1 MTEIQAD
8 DLIIAAASPAGSDA
22 PRKSAWQRFEPTI
35 LGTGTI
41 VLLLLVWQ
49 FLPDFVPMKAGTKLF
64 FTVPSHIAGTLWT
77 MFATGSIWAPLG
89 VSASAFAIGLLLAI
103 VVGLPFG
110 VLLGPPAPLH
120 ATAAP

>member
-8 DLIIAAASPAGSDA
+8 DLIIAAASSAASAA
-22 PRKSAWQRFEPTI
+22 PRKSAWQPFEPTI

-64 FTVPSHIAGTLWT
+64 FTVPSHVAGTLWT

-89 VSASAFAIGLLLAI
+89 VSASAFAIGLLMAI
-103 VVGLPFG
+103 VAG
-110 VLLGPPAPLH
+110 
-120 ATAAP
+120 

>member
-1 MTEIQAD
+1 MTGIQATDVILASTVAAD
-8 DLIIAAASPAGSDA
+8 DDAA
-22 PRKSAWQRFEPTI
+22 PRKSAYQRFEPTI

-77 MFATGSIWAPLG
+77 MFATGSIWAP
-89 VSASAFAIGLLLAI
+89 VSYTHLDVYKRQSMWCAHSA
-103 VVGLPFG
+103 
-110 VLLGPPAPLH
+110 
-120 ATAAP
+120 AANGTFIAR

>member
-1 MTEIQAD
+1 MTEIQAN
-8 DLIIAAASPAGSDA
+8 DLIIVAGAPAGSDA

-64 FTVPSHIAGTLWT
+64 FTVPSHIAGTLWD
-77 MFATGSIWAPLG
+77 MFATGSIWKPLG
-89 VSASAFAIGLLLAI
+89 VSASDRKS
-103 VVGLPFG
+103 VV
-110 VLLGPPAPLH
+110 
-120 ATAAP
+120 